1 MNIYH
6 SIFFVDWS
14 IYLVIESPV
23 RLKLFVVNNLVFVL
37 YFHYGMCIYICTRC
51 FISCIIRLNLI
62 DKTKQRC

>member
-37 YFHYGMCIYICTRC
+37 YFHYGMCIYLYSL
-51 FISCIIRLNLI
+51 FYFV
-62 DKTKQRC
+62 

>member
-51 FISCIIRLNLI
+51 FISFKPDRGSIESYN
-62 DKTKQRC
+62 K